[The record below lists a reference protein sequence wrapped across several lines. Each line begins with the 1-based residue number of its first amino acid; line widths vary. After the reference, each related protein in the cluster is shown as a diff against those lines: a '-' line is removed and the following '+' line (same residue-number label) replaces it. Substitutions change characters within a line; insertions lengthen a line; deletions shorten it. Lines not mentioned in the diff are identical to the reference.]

1 MSQENI
7 LENVRLLTEIPKKK
21 LPPLRSNSTKPFQK
35 GLGNS
40 TTSSNQN
47 QKQVDLDNKRD
58 SSFNRDNSQIFSN
71 NLVQNTEPNQ
81 DLSILLEQYRQQN
94 KHNDQELQS
103 IANRIQFIQNQQ
115 MNVWKKTNDLYDKA
129 ISLYEN
135 KKRYQIECKMKEIIR
150 QKKQKEIEEL
160 LSKNEVSKDLNRQKL
175 TQNQEQLI
183 QGRKKNAQEIK
194 YQSRELGQMRD
205 YFQSTIHQFKR
216 SKHDKVKI
224 SQQQAQMKLQSYHEE
239 KYKQFKENYNNKILQ
254 EQLIKEQKEKQIK
267 NLEEIEKQL
276 LDQYKRTKV
285 QCDKLHHQ
293 IDEAQELKP
302 EEIESKYPIF
312 VSLAQKNIYDSNQ
325 FELQIAQSNNV
336 QLLNTSIGNF
346 SGLQSSQNSIS
357 PIKKNMQASRYRQY
371 SQNKVNPLQILQQDH
386 IDIMNKT
393 NYHKNFYMQTSQNHG
408 SQYSSI
414 QPKNQKNIYK
424 NEDGSNQNKNTT
436 ISNTRYINIY
446 KSVNSKTINKK
457 SNLNYSA
464 IYEHDSTSNKD
475 SSSIPN
481 KEVQLNQE
489 VNMHTFEAKEQL
501 DQQLQTTSNKT
512 KSPSKTNLSGNNEQN
527 DILDH
532 SNDRLSSSPEKNNSV
547 KASLPSNREL
557 LSKSPKREKH
567 TMSQK
572 ISQNKLDLSMYQ
584 PKNQKKISLDNNNSA
599 FLIATEADSHVAKNN
614 RNKFNHFGEIMLNR
628 DELYT
633 RQRKTIQSQQKQT
646 RSKSFVTS
654 NKQETNSPYQRN
666 INNNNYLTNNKF

>member
-40 TTSSNQN
+40 TT
-47 QKQVDLDNKRD
+47 
-58 SSFNRDNSQIFSN
+58 
-71 NLVQNTEPNQ
+71 T
-81 DLSILLEQYRQQN
+81 
-94 KHNDQELQS
+94 
-103 IANRIQFIQNQQ
+103 
-115 MNVWKKTNDLYDKA
+115 
-129 ISLYEN
+129 
-135 KKRYQIECKMKEIIR
+135 
-150 QKKQKEIEEL
+150 
-160 LSKNEVSKDLNRQKL
+160 
-175 TQNQEQLI
+175 
-183 QGRKKNAQEIK
+183 
-194 YQSRELGQMRD
+194 
-205 YFQSTIHQFKR
+205 
-216 SKHDKVKI
+216 
-224 SQQQAQMKLQSYHEE
+224 
-239 KYKQFKENYNNKILQ
+239 
-254 EQLIKEQKEKQIK
+254 
-267 NLEEIEKQL
+267 
-276 LDQYKRTKV
+276 
-285 QCDKLHHQ
+285 
-293 IDEAQELKP
+293 
-302 EEIESKYPIF
+302 
-312 VSLAQKNIYDSNQ
+312 
-325 FELQIAQSNNV
+325 
-336 QLLNTSIGNF
+336 
-346 SGLQSSQNSIS
+346 
-357 PIKKNMQASRYRQY
+357 
-371 SQNKVNPLQILQQDH
+371 
-386 IDIMNKT
+386 
-393 NYHKNFYMQTSQNHG
+393 
-408 SQYSSI
+408 
-414 QPKNQKNIYK
+414 
-424 NEDGSNQNKNTT
+424 
-436 ISNTRYINIY
+436 
-446 KSVNSKTINKK
+446 
-457 SNLNYSA
+457 

-633 RQRKTIQSQQKQT
+633 RQRKTIQSQQSQIGGKDISDLGFCLAKCSYLSILTLSLQGNQIGQKGASDLGFYLSQCSKLQNLTLYLADNQIGVKGTSDLGSGLMKCTNLSKIKLNLGYNEIKDEGISKLGFYLAKYTNLQDLTLILFYNQIGRKGVSKLGFWLQKCINLLSLTINLQQKQFIYIYSQLYQIL
-646 RSKSFVTS
+646 RYVKIIISFNLNQFMIDFQQYQINIQFKLLRFLKS
-654 NKQETNSPYQRN
+654 
-666 INNNNYLTNNKF
+666 